1 MKPCR
6 NPDCKEVEPEYYRT
20 DYGTCKVCYRAKM
33 NAARQVRGQW
43 KARRAALPVKARVLK
58 LVRSGGKT
66 GTEIAQQLHLN
77 FEVADGV
84 LAELQ
89 LDGVLRARPSGWD
102 DRIYWVA

>member
-6 NPDCKEVEPEYYRT
+6 NPDCKEVAPKYYRP
-20 DYGTCKVCYRAKM
+20 DYRTCKVCTRAKM
-33 NAARQVRGQW
+33 KAVRQERGQW
-43 KARRAALPVKARVLK
+43 KARKDALPVKARVLS
-58 LVRSGGKT
+58 LVRSGGRT

-89 LDGVLRARPSGWD
+89 LAGVLRARPCGLD